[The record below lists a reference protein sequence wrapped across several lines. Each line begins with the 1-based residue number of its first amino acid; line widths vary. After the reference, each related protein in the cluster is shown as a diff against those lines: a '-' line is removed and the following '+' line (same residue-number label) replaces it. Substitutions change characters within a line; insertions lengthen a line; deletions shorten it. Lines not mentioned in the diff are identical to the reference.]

1 MFPRL
6 DLMKFAHHPSIM
18 YGKMDRNARQYDLA
32 KSYKKTKTNAR
43 AVFDEKNEMNQK
55 IRVGN
60 IVFHQD
66 VFCFVPK
73 NSKQ

>member
-18 YGKMDRNARQYDLA
+18 YGKIDRNARKYYLA

-55 IRVGN
+55 ISVGN
-60 IVFHQD
+60 VRDHPVIWVD
-66 VFCFVPK
+66 
-73 NSKQ
+73 